1 MFLFLLACIG
11 SSDNPGADSADTAIF
26 DDFCASYAEAGSNKL
41 EDGSGSTTSG
51 QIQGQFVQGVLADAR
66 DPQFVAFVDYLLE
79 NVDVGGQATRGRTDA
94 DGRFTATLGQ
104 GNWQIKTSGHQGSY
118 YCAQESTFAVVA
130 GKVTL
135 LCIDMNC
142 E

>member
-1 MFLFLLACIG
+1 MLTLLLACTG
-11 SSDNPGADSADTAIF
+11 PTAPGVDSADTAIF
-26 DDFCASYAEAGSNKL
+26 DDFCSVYAEAGTTQL
-41 EDGSGSTTSG
+41 EDGSADSTSG
-51 QIQGQFVQGVLADAR
+51 QVSGQFVQGVLADAR

-94 DGRFTATLGQ
+94 DGRFTATLGG
-104 GNWQIKTSGHQGSY
+104 GNWEIKTSGHQGSY
-118 YCAQESTFAVVA
+118 YCAQESTFAIVA

-135 LCIDMNC
+135 LCVDMNC

>member
-1 MFLFLLACIG
+1 MFLLLFFSCTP
-11 SSDNPGADSADTAIF
+11 SNLPDSADTAIF
-26 DDFCASYAEAGSNKL
+26 DEFCSVFAEAGDTRL
-41 EDGSGSTTSG
+41 EDGSGDSTSSG
-51 QIQGQFVQGVLADAR
+51 QIQGQFVQDVLVDAR

-94 DGRFTATLGQ
+94 VGRFTATLGQ

-118 YCAQESTFAVVA
+118 YCAQESTFAIVA

-135 LCIDMNC
+135 LCVDMNC